1 MKPLSPELIDRLRAI
16 RERVLREVW
25 LALAAGYRI
34 TPGVP
39 TPSAVA
45 NPAESLLNPD
55 QSWALRQAFKEGC
68 AVILKNHRHAGI
80 AADSDGVTGS
90 AGLGIGRIDKKQP
103 GDRLAELPGNAG
115 NFHGV
120 ADQASR
126 LRSEFAAALIPSQ
139 FMHGESNG

>member
-80 AADSDGVTGS
+80 AADADGVAGS
-90 AGLGIGRIDKKQP
+90 SGLGVGRIAKKQP
-103 GDRLAELPGNAG
+103 GDRLPGRFSHRRQFVHHLHILLPLP
-115 NFHGV
+115 V
-120 ADQASR
+120 LLPR
-126 LRSEFAAALIPSQ
+126 KPS
-139 FMHGESNG
+139 GCAWC